1 MFYNELMKTL
11 LLILIILIVIYALLL
26 HPNTKRKERM
36 KPYERKY
43 IAHRG
48 LFNNADVPENSL
60 SAFRKA
66 VENGYGIE
74 LDVQLT
80 TDDQLVVFHDA
91 SLKRMTGIDKNLTD
105 CSFEELQNYP
115 LLDTDE
121 KIPLFADVLKV
132 LKKDTPLIIEIKAEG
147 RYIETTKR
155 TVEMMRSYDGLYN
168 MESFNPMVVRY
179 LRMNE
184 PDIIR
189 GQLSYNYVADADSG
203 LSLPVKFVLTNLLL
217 NFWNDPD
224 YIAYD
229 CTNTGNLSF
238 RILSRIMKAECVAW
252 TVKSEEELKKIAP
265 YYRCFIFDSFI
276 PKGSNPTELKENL

>member
-1 MFYNELMKTL
+1 MFYNDVMKLILLILL
-11 LLILIILIVIYALLL
+11 LLILLYLFLL

-36 KPYERKY
+36 RAYERSY

-48 LFNNADVPENSL
+48 LFNNKDVPENSL

-80 TDDQLVVFHDA
+80 TDDRLVVFHDA
-91 SLKRMTGIDKNLTD
+91 SLKRMTGIDKDLIE
-105 CSFEELQNYP
+105 CSYEELQGYP
-115 LLDTDE
+115 LLDTE
-121 KIPLFADVLKV
+121 ERIPLFADVLKV
-132 LKKDTPLIIEIKAEG
+132 LKKETPLIIEIKAEG

-155 TVEMMRSYDGLYN
+155 TVEMMRNYDGLYN

-189 GQLSYNYVADADSG
+189 GQLSYDYVADGNSR
-203 LSLPVKFVLTNLLL
+203 LPLPVKFALTNLLL

-229 CTNTGNLSF
+229 CTNTKNLSF
-238 RILSRIMKAECVAW
+238 RILSKLMKAECVAW
-252 TVKSEEELKKIAP
+252 TVKSEEELKQISP
-265 YYRCFIFDSFI
+265 WYQCFIFDSFI
-276 PKGSNPTELKENL
+276 PKGSDPTELKK